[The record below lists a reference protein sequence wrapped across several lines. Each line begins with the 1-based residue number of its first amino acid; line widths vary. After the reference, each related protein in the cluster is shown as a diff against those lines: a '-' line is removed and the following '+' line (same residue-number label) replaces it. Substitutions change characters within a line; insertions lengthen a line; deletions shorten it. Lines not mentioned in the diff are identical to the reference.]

1 MKEYDRKSILD
12 EVKKENVLYIKLEF
26 TDMLGT
32 IKSVEVPSSRIEE
45 VLDGKVM
52 FDGSSIEGFVRI
64 KEADMYLHPDLH
76 TWKIL
81 PLQNNEY
88 GRVARFI
95 CDVYLPN
102 GEPFKGDP
110 RYVLKQEIEHMHK
123 LGFANF
129 NMGVEPEFYLLKED
143 ENGNP
148 TLNFSDDA
156 SYFDMAPIDLSE
168 TCRHD
173 IVIELGKLGFEVEAS
188 HHEVGPGQNEVDF
201 KYANVLDCC
210 DNIQTFK
217 EVVHQIARKHHL
229 YATFMPKP
237 VAFMAG
243 NGMHVNCS
251 LCDESGKDLFYD
263 PKEPLELS
271 DLCRRWING
280 ILKNSRG
287 ICAITNPIINSY
299 KRIVPGYEAPCYICW
314 SDANRSSM
322 IRIPAKRGAG
332 TRTEVRNV
340 DPSANPYLMAAII
353 LASGLSEI
361 NKKEELI
368 APVYDNIFELTRE
381 EREAQGIENLPENL
395 KDAIKEFKKSE
406 LAKSVLGD
414 HIFNKYI
421 EAKTQEW
428 EEYRVLVTDWE
439 RENYLKI

>member
-1 MKEYDRKSILD
+1 
-12 EVKKENVLYIKLEF
+12 
-26 TDMLGT
+26 MLFR
-32 IKSVEVPSSRIEE
+32 SP
-45 VLDGKVM
+45 
-52 FDGSSIEGFVRI
+52 
-64 KEADMYLHPDLH
+64 
-76 TWKIL
+76 
-81 PLQNNEY
+81 
-88 GRVARFI
+88 
-95 CDVYLPN
+95 
-102 GEPFKGDP
+102 
-110 RYVLKQEIEHMHK
+110 
-123 LGFANF
+123 
-129 NMGVEPEFYLLKED
+129 
-143 ENGNP
+143 
-148 TLNFSDDA
+148 
-156 SYFDMAPIDLSE
+156 
-168 TCRHD
+168 
-173 IVIELGKLGFEVEAS
+173 
-188 HHEVGPGQNEVDF
+188 
-201 KYANVLDCC
+201 
-210 DNIQTFK
+210 
-217 EVVHQIARKHHL
+217 
-229 YATFMPKP
+229 
-237 VAFMAG
+237 
-243 NGMHVNCS
+243 
-251 LCDESGKDLFYD
+251 
-263 PKEPLELS
+263 
-271 DLCRRWING
+271 
-280 ILKNSRG
+280 G